1 MKLDVQPR
9 IYVAGHR
16 GMVGSAIVRHLI
28 SSGIDVQ
35 NIITQTREELDLTSQ
50 SDVRNFFEATKPDQ
64 VYLAAAKVGGIGANN
79 AFPVEFLADNVRI
92 QSNLMEAA
100 HAADVEKFIF
110 LGSSC
115 IYPRDCA
122 QPIKEEYLL
131 TGPLEETNSAYAIA
145 KIAGIELIKS
155 FRKEYD
161 RKWISLMPT
170 NLYGPNDNFELQGS
184 HVLPAF
190 IRRFVEAKESGRA
203 KETLWGTG
211 SPMREFLHVDDLA
224 SAVVLAGEK
233 YNSAQHL
240 NIGSGEDLTI
250 KALAELVAEVA
261 GFTGEI
267 AWDSSKPDGT
277 PRKVLDVTKV
287 KSLGW
292 SPAISLRDG
301 IASTIEWY
309 IDATAKGVSRR

>member
-1 MKLDVQPR
+1 MTIV
-9 IYVAGHR
+9 VAGAT
-16 GMVGSAIVRHLI
+16 GLAGSAIVRAYENTGQKVV
-28 SSGIDVQ
+28 GINRSVCDL
-35 NIITQTREELDLTSQ
+35 LDR
-50 SDVRNFFEATKPDQ
+50 DATIDFIKKAKPSIVVD
-64 VYLAAAKVGGIGANN
+64 AAAKVGGIGANN
-79 AFPVEFLADNVRI
+79 AYPVEFLADNVRI

-170 NLYGPNDNFELQGS
+170 NLYGPNDNFE

-190 IRRFVEAKESGRA
+190 IRRFVEAKESNRA

-224 SAVVLAGEK
+224 SAVVLVGEK
-233 YNSAQHL
+233 YDSAQHL

>member
-1 MKLDVQPR
+1 
-9 IYVAGHR
+9 
-16 GMVGSAIVRHLI
+16 
-28 SSGIDVQ
+28 
-35 NIITQTREELDLTSQ
+35 
-50 SDVRNFFEATKPDQ
+50 
-64 VYLAAAKVGGIGANN
+64 
-79 AFPVEFLADNVRI
+79 
-92 QSNLMEAA
+92 
-100 HAADVEKFIF
+100 
-110 LGSSC
+110 
-115 IYPRDCA
+115 
-122 QPIKEEYLL
+122 
-131 TGPLEETNSAYAIA
+131 
-145 KIAGIELIKS
+145 
-155 FRKEYD
+155 
-161 RKWISLMPT
+161 MPT
-170 NLYGPNDNFELQGS
+170 NLYGPRDNFELQGS

-190 IRRFVEAKESGRA
+190 IRRFVEAKESSRS

-224 SAVVLAGEK
+224 AAVVMAGEK
-233 YNSAQHL
+233 YDSAQHL